1 MSVYEFMRRGGLVL
15 LICFLVWFFLILVG
29 MEVFGKIPRGFV
41 LPFTVR
47 ENIRYADDDGR

>member
-1 MSVYEFMRRGGLVL
+1 M